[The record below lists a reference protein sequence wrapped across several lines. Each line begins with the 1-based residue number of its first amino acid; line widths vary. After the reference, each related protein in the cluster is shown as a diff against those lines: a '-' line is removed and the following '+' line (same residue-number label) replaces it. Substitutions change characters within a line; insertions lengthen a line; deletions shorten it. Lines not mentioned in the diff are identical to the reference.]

1 MTTTALLA
9 EPPLWLNTTDAE
21 DIALCTI
28 GRLTR
33 NLPGIPFPGW
43 STTKDRTAAV
53 EQLLPVLRSRR
64 GFKTA
69 WHADMAEL
77 DYGTRQ
83 VLRSQLLISP
93 AMAARQGGCHV
104 LIPNRKHVSF
114 MLNEE
119 EHLVGHFFRR
129 GLDISGAHRDMEQCA
144 AELQENITFA
154 HDRRNGYLA
163 SYPMEAGEGMRFY
176 AVMHLPGLNLAGM
189 MPQVTKAMEKLHI
202 NVNAVH
208 RGADNEEAGN
218 VYGFFSLSGPEN
230 STAEIAE
237 YFNNV
242 MQRLRER
249 ELQVRRKLADA
260 DGKPLQDRI
269 GRAYGRLR
277 YACALSLKE
286 IRDALSLLRLGTVLG
301 LIRWEAAD
309 VLPLLR
315 ELELEMAQFTALTPA
330 EQTAALP
337 VTRAAEIRQ
346 FLTAHPHSLTFL

>member
-9 EPPLWLNTTDAE
+9 ESPLWLTTTDAE

-43 STTKDRTAAV
+43 STGKDRAAAA
-53 EQLLPVLRSRR
+53 EQLLPVLRARR
-64 GFKTA
+64 GFKSA
-69 WHADMAEL
+69 WHAEMAEL
-77 DYGTRQ
+77 DYATRQ
-83 VLRSQLLISP
+83 MLRAQLLISP
-93 AMAARQGGCHV
+93 AMAARQGGCHL
-104 LIPNRKHVSF
+104 LIPKRKNVTF

-144 AELQENITFA
+144 AELQESITFA

-176 AVMHLPGLNLAGM
+176 AVLHLPGLNMAGM

-202 NVNAVH
+202 NISAVH

-249 ELQVRRKLADA
+249 ERQVRLKLLQSDT
-260 DGKPLQDRI
+260 KTLQDRI
-269 GRAYGRLR
+269 GRAYGMLR
-277 YACALSLKE
+277 YAGALSLRE

-301 LIRWEAAD
+301 LLRWEEED
-309 VLPLLR
+309 ILPRLR
-315 ELELEMAQFTALTPA
+315 SLELGMAQFTASVPA

-337 VTRAAEIRQ
+337 VPRALEVRQ
-346 FLTAHPHSLTFL
+346 FLRTTPHTVTFA